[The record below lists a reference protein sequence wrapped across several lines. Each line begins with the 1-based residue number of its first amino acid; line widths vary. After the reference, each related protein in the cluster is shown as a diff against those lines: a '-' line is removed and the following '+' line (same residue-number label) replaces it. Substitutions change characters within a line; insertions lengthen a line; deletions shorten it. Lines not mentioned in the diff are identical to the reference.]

1 MAEKRMFAKTII
13 DSDLFLDMP
22 VTAQLLYFH
31 LCMRADDDGFINN
44 PKRIMRDVRC
54 SDDDMKVLIAKG
66 YIIPFESGVIV
77 IKHWRLHNYIKNDRY
92 KTTLC
97 EEKSKIKL
105 NTNKVYE
112 LLEPERNQTGTIV
125 EPKRNHVGTIMEPQ
139 YRVGKSSIDKSR
151 LVESTDE
158 QTDELQPLID
168 FCNNNVEILTPFKL
182 QMLEGYVTDFGIE
195 WVQKGLEKLAGLD
208 RPKQNMKYLGGVLDG
223 WKREGVVKPWG
234 NSKETEKETE
244 LSYAD
249 FMAEQERRRKAQE
262 ERDRKIADLAR
273 GQENG

>member
-1 MAEKRMFAKTII
+1 
-13 DSDLFLDMP
+13 
-22 VTAQLLYFH
+22 
-31 LCMRADDDGFINN
+31 
-44 PKRIMRDVRC
+44 MRDVRC

-125 EPKRNHVGTIMEPQ
+125 EPKRNHVGTITEPQ

-158 QTDELQPLID
+158 QTDKLQPLIE
-168 FCNNNVEILTPFKL
+168 FCNNNVEILTPFKM

-195 WVQKGLEKLAGLD
+195 WVHKGLEKLAGLD
-208 RPKQNMKYLGGVLDG
+208 RSKQNMKYLGGVLDG
-223 WKREGVVKPWG
+223 WKKDGVPKPW
-234 NSKETEKETE
+234 
-244 LSYAD
+244 
-249 FMAEQERRRKAQE
+249 EQKKHEPDDDYDPDNRASLW
-262 ERDRKIADLAR
+262 IS
-273 GQENG
+273 G